1 MPAREDCTSSDHRAP
16 ADGGSCACGMVTRIP
31 AARTVQPV
39 DVRDVLARC
48 LDDGAPGLRVAGAPS
63 PDDAVGSPGLRQRVD
78 RVLAAL
84 ADAGLVVARDD
95 RLRPPA

>member
-1 MPAREDCTSSDHRAP
+1 MLAREDCTSSDHRAP

-31 AARTVQPV
+31 VARVPGST

-48 LDDGAPGLRVAGAPS
+48 LEEESAGARPS
-63 PDDAVGSPGLRQRVD
+63 AVLQQRVE

-84 ADAGLVVARDD
+84 VDAGLVVAPDT

>member
-1 MPAREDCTSSDHRAP
+1 MLAREDCTSSDHRAP

-31 AARTVQPV
+31 VAQAPV
-39 DVRDVLARC
+39 ATDVRDVLARC
-48 LDDGAPGLRVAGAPS
+48 LDDEAFGAPAGARPS
-63 PDDAVGSPGLRQRVD
+63 ADGAPVLQQRVE

-84 ADAGLVVARDD
+84 VEAGFVVAPDT

>member
-1 MPAREDCTSSDHRAP
+1 MPPREECPRSDHRAP

-31 AARTVQPV
+31 VVRAPGPT

-48 LDDGAPGLRVAGAPS
+48 LENEAAGARPS
-63 PDDAVGSPGLRQRVD
+63 GQRAPVLQQRVE

-84 ADAGLVVARDD
+84 VDAGFVVAPDT

>member
-1 MPAREDCTSSDHRAP
+1 MLAREDCTSSDHRAP

-31 AARTVQPV
+31 VAQAPAPT

-48 LDDGAPGLRVAGAPS
+48 LDEEGVGVPGGARPSADGTPVLQ
-63 PDDAVGSPGLRQRVD
+63 QRVE

-84 ADAGLVVARDD
+84 VDAGLVVAPDT

>member
-1 MPAREDCTSSDHRAP
+1 MLAREDCTSSDHRAP

-31 AARTVQPV
+31 VARVAGTT

-48 LDDGAPGLRVAGAPS
+48 LEEESAGALAGGLRSADVAP
-63 PDDAVGSPGLRQRVD
+63 VLQQRAE

-84 ADAGLVVARDD
+84 VDAGFVVAPDT
-95 RLRPPA
+95 RLRAPA